1 MKVVLLHDW
10 LTGFRGGERVLDAF
24 CELFPDAP
32 LYTLVHVP
40 GATSERIENR
50 KITASFLNKI
60 PGIEKNYRK
69 FLPFFPKAAE
79 SLRIVEKTDLVLSS
93 SHCVI
98 KGVRKPAG
106 AKHISYIHS
115 PMRYLF
121 DQYDVYFGPTAPL
134 THRLGMKVFR
144 RYLTKWDLNSNHNVD
159 AMIANSRFVAERIKR
174 FYGLPS
180 EVINPFVDLDDFREL
195 QKSPPP
201 KRDFYLVVSAF
212 APNKRIDLA
221 VQAFN
226 LLGKKL
232 KIIGSGQMETE
243 LRAMA
248 GPNIEFLGNISRCE
262 VVRILFE
269 ARALIFPGV
278 EDFGITPL
286 EALAAST
293 PVVAFSAGGVLETL
307 DNDSAQFFQEANAE
321 ALAEAVRRMEE
332 RTFDPAYLRAKAER
346 YSREAFLRK
355 MSEFINNFMKQP
367 KEYESHGYH
376 QFI

>member
-40 GATSERIENR
+40 GSSSERIENR

-69 FLPFFPKAAE
+69 FLPLFPKAAE
-79 SLRIVEKTDLVLSS
+79 SLRIVENADLVLSS

-98 KGVRKPAG
+98 KGVQKPAG
-106 AKHISYIHS
+106 SKHISYIHS

-121 DQYDVYFGPTAPL
+121 DQYDVYFGPSAPL

-144 RYLTKWDLNSNHNVD
+144 NYLTKWDLNSNRNVD
-159 AMIANSRFVAERIKR
+159 AMIANSRFVSERIKR
-174 FYGLPS
+174 IYGLPS
-180 EVINPFVDLDDFREL
+180 EVINPFVDLADFREL
-195 QKSPPP
+195 QKNPPA
-201 KRDFYLVVSAF
+201 KSDFYLVVSAF

-226 LLGKKL
+226 RLGKKL
-232 KIIGSGQMETE
+232 KVIGSGQMEEE

-248 GPNIEFLGNISRCE
+248 GPTIEFLGNVSRE
-262 VVRILFE
+262 VVVRNLFE
-269 ARALIFPGV
+269 ARALVFPGV
-278 EDFGITPL
+278 EDFGITPI

-293 PVVAFSAGGVLETL
+293 PLVAFAAGGVLETM
-307 DNDSAQFFQEANAE
+307 DADTAEFFNEATAE
-321 ALAEAVRRMEE
+321 SLEEAVRRFEQKS
-332 RTFDPAYLRAKAER
+332 FDPQILRVKAER
-346 YSREAFLRK
+346 YSRESFLKK
-355 MSEFINNFMKQP
+355 MTGFIDKFMSQP
-367 KEYESHGYH
+367 QNEVHSHH
-376 QFI
+376 QLN